1 MAKIRNSFNKNFIG
15 DGYEKIITLDNG
27 DEYIVRNSLNK
38 NFIGDE
44 YEQEIIKKDNSE
56 YNYVNV
62 PNNLFTKILRMII
75 LVPTY
80 IIAFAF
86 IGVAAIATVVALFM
100 AIRAI
105 FFGI

>member
-15 DGYEKIITLDNG
+15 DGYEKIITLDNR
-27 DEYIVRNSLNK
+27 DEYIVRNSFNK
-38 NFIGDE
+38 NFIGDG
-44 YEQEIIKKDNSE
+44 YEQEIIKKDNGE

-62 PNNLFTKILRMII
+62 PDNLFTKILRMII

-86 IGVAAIATVVALFM
+86 IGVAAISIIVGSF
-100 AIRAI
+100 IIFRAI